1 MSHAPVEEWAEKAKG
16 SAALELERLIRT
28 KATEHASKT
37 QTEIT
42 VTPVELPVDQFF
54 TLPLGQNILELL
66 GEDEREN
73 FQKRQ
78 FYGTWDK
85 GLFPAASFDSWTGE
99 YLLVMR
105 LTFSQDIR
113 WWKRLYPHEGAS
125 IAYSTRNNYFP
136 DFIAQDQAGRYW
148 IIESKSDKGH
158 DDHIVQQKR
167 EAAVNLVSQ
176 LVSTPAL
183 KTPPGAT

>member
-73 FQKRQ
+73 FQK
-78 FYGTWDK
+78 
-85 GLFPAASFDSWTGE
+85 
-99 YLLVMR
+99 
-105 LTFSQDIR
+105 
-113 WWKRLYPHEGAS
+113 
-125 IAYSTRNNYFP
+125 
-136 DFIAQDQAGRYW
+136 
-148 IIESKSDKGH
+148 
-158 DDHIVQQKR
+158 
-167 EAAVNLVSQ
+167 
-176 LVSTPAL
+176 
-183 KTPPGAT
+183 

>member
-42 VTPVELPVDQFF
+42 VTPVELPVDQF
-54 TLPLGQNILELL
+54 
-66 GEDEREN
+66 
-73 FQKRQ
+73 
-78 FYGTWDK
+78 YGTWDK
-85 GLFPAASFDSWTGE
+85 GLFSAASFDSWTGE

-105 LTFSQDIR
+105 RTFSQDIR

-148 IIESKSDKGH
+148 IIEGKSDKGH